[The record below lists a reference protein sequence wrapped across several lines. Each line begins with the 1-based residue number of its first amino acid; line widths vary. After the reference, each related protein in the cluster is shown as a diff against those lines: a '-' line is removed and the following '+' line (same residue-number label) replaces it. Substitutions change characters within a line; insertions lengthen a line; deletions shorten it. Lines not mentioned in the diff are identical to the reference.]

1 VDTRL
6 KFRPLTPDRWD
17 DLEDLFGP
25 RGACSG
31 CWCMWWRCTRR
42 QFDLNGNEGNRRAFR
57 KIVNQGSPP
66 GILAYAADKA
76 VGWCSVA
83 PRESYPSLMRSRV
96 LKPADEQPA
105 WSLTCLFVARD
116 WRGRGMS
123 EALVR
128 ASVDYVRER
137 GGRLV
142 EAYPTDPRGKR
153 LAAVSSYMGTPA
165 IFRAA
170 GFREF
175 SRPSPARVIM
185 RRQLRPR
192 RSR

>member
-1 VDTRL
+1 MGTQL

-57 KIVNQGSPP
+57 KIVSQGSPP

-83 PRESYPSLMRSRV
+83 PRESYSSLMRSRV
-96 LKPADEQPA
+96 LKPADAQPA
-105 WSLTCLFVARD
+105 WSVTCLFVARD

-128 ASVDYVRER
+128 AAVDYVREQ

>member
-1 VDTRL
+1 
-6 KFRPLTPDRWD
+6 
-17 DLEDLFGP
+17 
-25 RGACSG
+25 
-31 CWCMWWRCTRR
+31 MWWRCTRR

-57 KIVNQGSPP
+57 KIVSQGSPP

-83 PRESYPSLMRSRV
+83 PRESYSSLMRSRV
-96 LKPADEQPA
+96 LKPADAQPA
-105 WSLTCLFVARD
+105 WSVTCLFVARD

-128 ASVDYVRER
+128 AAVDYVRER

>member
-1 VDTRL
+1 VGTQL

-57 KIVNQGSPP
+57 KIVSQGSPP
-66 GILAYAADKA
+66 GILAYAADRA

-83 PRESYPSLMRSRV
+83 PRESYPSVMRSRV
-96 LKPADEQPA
+96 LKPADAQPA
-105 WSLTCLFVARD
+105 WAVTCLFVARD
-116 WRGRGMS
+116 WRGRRMS

>member
-1 VDTRL
+1 
-6 KFRPLTPDRWD
+6 
-17 DLEDLFGP
+17 
-25 RGACSG
+25 
-31 CWCMWWRCTRR
+31 
-42 QFDLNGNEGNRRAFR
+42 
-57 KIVNQGSPP
+57 
-66 GILAYAADKA
+66 
-76 VGWCSVA
+76 
-83 PRESYPSLMRSRV
+83 MRSRV
-96 LKPADEQPA
+96 LKPADDQPA
-105 WSLTCLFVARD
+105 WSVTCLFVARD

-175 SRPSPARVIM
+175 ARPSPARVIM
-185 RRQLRPR
+185 RRLLRPL
-192 RSR
+192 RSP

>member
-1 VDTRL
+1 MGTQL

-57 KIVNQGSPP
+57 KIVSQGSPP

-83 PRESYPSLMRSRV
+83 PRESYSSLMRSRV
-96 LKPADEQPA
+96 LKPADAQPA
-105 WSLTCLFVARD
+105 WAVTCLFVARD
-116 WRGRGMS
+116 WRGRRMS

>member
-6 KFRPLTPDRWD
+6 EFRPLTPDRWD

>member
-105 WSLTCLFVARD
+105 WSVTCLFVARD

>member
-1 VDTRL
+1 
-6 KFRPLTPDRWD
+6 
-17 DLEDLFGP
+17 
-25 RGACSG
+25 
-31 CWCMWWRCTRR
+31 MWWRCTRR

-57 KIVNQGSPP
+57 KIVSQGSPP
-66 GILAYAADKA
+66 GILAYAADRA

-83 PRESYPSLMRSRV
+83 PRESYPSVMRSRV
-96 LKPADEQPA
+96 LKPADAQPA
-105 WSLTCLFVARD
+105 WAVTCLFVARD
-116 WRGRGMS
+116 WRGRRMS

-142 EAYPTDPRGKR
+142 EAYPTDPREKR

>member
-1 VDTRL
+1 MGTRL

-25 RGACSG
+25 RGACGG

-57 KIVNQGSPP
+57 KIVSQGSPP
-66 GILAYAADKA
+66 GILAYAADRA

-83 PRESYPSLMRSRV
+83 PRESYPSVMRSRV
-96 LKPADEQPA
+96 LKPADAQPA
-105 WSLTCLFVARD
+105 WAVTCLFVARD
-116 WRGRGMS
+116 WRGRRMS

>member
-1 VDTRL
+1 
-6 KFRPLTPDRWD
+6 
-17 DLEDLFGP
+17 
-25 RGACSG
+25 
-31 CWCMWWRCTRR
+31 MWWRCTRR

-57 KIVNQGSPP
+57 KIVSQGSPP
-66 GILAYAADKA
+66 GILAYAGDKA

-96 LKPADEQPA
+96 LKPADDQPA
-105 WSLTCLFVARD
+105 WSVTCLFVARD

-175 SRPSPARVIM
+175 ARPSPARVIM
-185 RRQLRPR
+185 RRRLRPL
-192 RSR
+192 RSP

>member
-1 VDTRL
+1 MGTRL

-57 KIVNQGSPP
+57 KIVSQGSPP
-66 GILAYAADKA
+66 GILAYAADRA

-83 PRESYPSLMRSRV
+83 PRESYPSVMRSRV
-96 LKPADEQPA
+96 LKPADAQPA
-105 WSLTCLFVARD
+105 WAVTCLFVARD
-116 WRGRGMS
+116 WRGRRMS